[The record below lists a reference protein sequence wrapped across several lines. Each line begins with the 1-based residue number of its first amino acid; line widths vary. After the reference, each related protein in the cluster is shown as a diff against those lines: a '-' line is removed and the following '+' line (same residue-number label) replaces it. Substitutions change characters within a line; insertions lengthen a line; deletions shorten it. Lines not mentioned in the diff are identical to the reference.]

1 MNKFHKYL
9 CYRSSVWLPLLIF
22 IHEISYK
29 KVQAA
34 YIWQT
39 FGISCKGI
47 WTSSCLLEEL
57 VCKLNDMLL
66 CSELWFRVC
75 QCAKKRNIAKGKRGS
90 LFSQII
96 VFITLAY
103 RKTELLTIRH
113 RRSFKKS
120 LRQKLNSIFKAL
132 HNSSFHS
139 LCFVFSSHP
148 FCFQH
153 RTAGCLA
160 IQYLLIYIFTHQ

>member
-1 MNKFHKYL
+1 MLHELFGSH
-9 CYRSSVWLPLLIF
+9 LLTF
-22 IHEISYK
+22 IHEIACEG
-29 KVQAA
+29 VQAA

-39 FGISCKGI
+39 FWISCKGM

-57 VCKLNDMLL
+57 VCKLNDKLL
-66 CSELWFRVC
+66 CSELRFTVY
-75 QCAKKRNIAKGKRGS
+75 QYAKKRNMAKGKRGS
-90 LFSQII
+90 LFPQII
-96 VFITLAY
+96 VLFTLAY
-103 RKTELLTIRH
+103 RKKELLTIRH

-139 LCFVFSSHP
+139 MCFVFSSHP

-153 RTAGCLA
+153 RTVGCLA
-160 IQYLLIYIFTHQ
+160 IQYSLIHILTHQ